1 MITVSPFI
9 KTLAATKRI
18 VTIVI
23 ASGLITTVQA
33 SDDYNINSAAQ
44 PSTTVSGISASADVS
59 TEQDTSREI
68 KVISLTPEISDILV
82 SIGAESS
89 LVAADVNSEL
99 NPDLNIPR
107 IADYYSVN
115 LEALSATK
123 FDYIMVNSDFNNLI
137 ISKLK
142 KFEKKLKIYTFSNTK
157 ELLQNIREIGE
168 LINKSEKAAEVADH
182 IQNITASLISRNHAS
197 NRKPKNVAVVIWDRP
212 LMIAGGTT
220 FLSHA
225 VELCGGHNVFADINV
240 KFPVV
245 SGEKLLLTGPD
256 LIIALTDS
264 YQHLPQKLQSKTHTL
279 TTDEQNSLMK
289 VSPKSF
295 DIGIPAICRAINSSI
310 E

>member
-1 MITVSPFI
+1 MITVSLFI
-9 KTLAATKRI
+9 RTFITVERAITLILAA
-18 VTIVI
+18 
-23 ASGLITTVQA
+23 GLITAVQA
-33 SDDYNINSAAQ
+33 SDDYNGNGTANVSQTGSSA
-44 PSTTVSGISASADVS
+44 VSDSHETADEN
-59 TEQDTSREI
+59 TAKKI
-68 KVISLTPEISDILV
+68 KVISLTPEISDILI
-82 SIGAESS
+82 SIGAEDN

-99 NPDLNIPR
+99 DPALNIPR

-115 LEALSATK
+115 LEALSAAK

-137 ISKLK
+137 INKLE
-142 KFEKKLKIYTFSNTK
+142 KFKQKLKIYTFSNTE
-157 ELLQNIREIGE
+157 ELLHNIREIGE
-168 LINKSEKAAEVADH
+168 LINRKERADEVADH
-182 IQNITASLISRNHAS
+182 IQNITDSLISRNRS
-197 NRKPKNVAVVIWDRP
+197 SDRSPKKVAVVIWDRP

-225 VELCGGHNVFADINV
+225 VELCGGHNVFADIDV

-245 SGEKLLLTGPD
+245 SGEKLLLTSPD
-256 LIIALTDS
+256 IIIALTDS
-264 YQHLPQKLQSKTHTL
+264 YRHLPQKLQPRTHLL